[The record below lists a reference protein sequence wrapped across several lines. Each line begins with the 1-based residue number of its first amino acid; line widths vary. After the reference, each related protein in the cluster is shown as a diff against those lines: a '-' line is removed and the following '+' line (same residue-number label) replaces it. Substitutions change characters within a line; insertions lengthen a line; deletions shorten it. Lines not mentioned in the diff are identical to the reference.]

1 MKLPTLYSRRSDG
14 KIQIWEKE
22 ISGNK
27 YRTHS
32 GIKDGEIVVAEWTD
46 CLAKNIGK
54 KNELTAEQQA
64 MAEAK
69 AEWQK
74 KKDKGYKEDIKDVDK
89 STFFEPMLAKVWQ
102 DYKDEAVFP
111 VFVQPKLDGMRLIA
125 TKNGLW
131 TRNGKEYK
139 SIPHIYE
146 ALKPLFDFNPDY
158 IFDGEVYA
166 DKYANDFNKIC
177 SLAKK
182 TKPTAEDIAESAK
195 NIEYHIYDFPY
206 WDDVFSARNAQLL
219 KIAKHFKSKKLKI
232 VETCEATSYKEVDEY
247 YEKFVELGYEG
258 LMVRMDAKYENK
270 RTKALLKYKEFKDD
284 EYEIL
289 DVIEG
294 IGNKSGGAGAL
305 VCKNKDNSTF
315 HSNIKGNREFCKAML
330 ANKNDYIGKIAT
342 IQFFN
347 LTVDGVPRFPYF
359 LRVRDEE

>member
-14 KIQIWEKE
+14 KVQIWEKE
-22 ISGNK
+22 IVDNK

-32 GIKDGEIVVAEWTD
+32 GIKDGEIVTAEWTVCVEKNLGKTNYID
-46 CLAKNIGK
+46 AKH
-54 KNELTAEQQA
+54 QA
-64 MAEAK
+64 VTEAK

-74 KKDKGYKEDIKDVDK
+74 KKDKGYKEDIKDIDN

-102 DYKDEAVFP
+102 DYKDEAIYP
-111 VFVQPKLDGMRLIA
+111 AYVQPKLDGMRLIA
-125 TKNGLW
+125 NKEGLW

-146 ALKPLFDFNPDY
+146 ALKPLFKFNPKY

-166 DKYANDFNKIC
+166 DKFAHDFNKIC

-182 TKPTAEDIAESAK
+182 TKPTDEDIAESEK
-195 NIEYHIYDFPY
+195 SIEYHVYDFPY
-206 WDDVFSARNAQLL
+206 WDDVFSARHAELL
-219 KIAKHFKSKKLKI
+219 KVAKHFKNKKLKI
-232 VETCEATSYKEVDEY
+232 VETHEVASSKEIDTH
-247 YEKFVELGYEG
+247 YEKFVQDGYEG

-270 RTKALLKYKEFKDD
+270 RTKVLLKYKEFKDD

-289 DVIEG
+289 DVVEG
-294 IGNKSGGAGAL
+294 VGNKSGGAGAL

-330 ANKNDYIGKIAT
+330 INKNDYIGKMAT

-359 LRVRDEE
+359 LRVRDE